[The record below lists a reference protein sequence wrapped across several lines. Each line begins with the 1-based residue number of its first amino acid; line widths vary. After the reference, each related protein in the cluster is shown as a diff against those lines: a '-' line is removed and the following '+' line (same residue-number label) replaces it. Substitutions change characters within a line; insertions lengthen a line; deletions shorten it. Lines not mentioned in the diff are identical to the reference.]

1 MQFSIPAKTWVAGAA
16 LLTLVGAAAAQ
27 VQAQAASA
35 PPAAAASAAKPA
47 AAPARADR
55 RFVEKAAHGGA
66 EEVELGTL
74 AQQRAAS
81 DPVKQFAARM
91 VEDHGKANQELRQLA
106 SARGMQLPA
115 GEDRAGHRDMQR
127 LGALSGADFDRTYM
141 RMMVSDHRKTVAE
154 FQQAAKSAQDPEV
167 KAFASRLLPTL
178 QAHLDQAQRV
188 HEGLAGR
195 TGGAAS
201 AASAASR

>member
-1 MQFSIPAKTWVAGAA
+1 MQFSIPAKTWMTGAA
-16 LLTLVGAAAAQ
+16 LLTLVAAAAAE
-27 VQAQAASA
+27 VQAQPASA

-47 AAPARADR
+47 RTDR
-55 RFVEKAAHGGA
+55 LFVEKAVHGGA

-81 DPVKQFAARM
+81 EPVKQFAARM
-91 VEDHGKANQELRQLA
+91 VQDHGKANEELRQLA
-106 SARGMQLPA
+106 TARGLQVPA
-115 GEDRAGHRDMQR
+115 GEDRAGHRDMKR
-127 LGALSGADFDRTYM
+127 LSALSGADFDRTYM

-167 KAFASRLLPTL
+167 KAFASRTLPTL
-178 QAHLDQAQRV
+178 QAHLDEAQRV

-195 TGGAAS
+195 AGGAAS